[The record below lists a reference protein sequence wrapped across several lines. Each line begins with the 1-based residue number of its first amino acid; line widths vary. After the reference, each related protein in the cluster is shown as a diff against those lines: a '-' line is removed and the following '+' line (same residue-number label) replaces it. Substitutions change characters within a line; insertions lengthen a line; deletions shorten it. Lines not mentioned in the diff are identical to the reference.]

1 MNDFTIKCD
10 SVTATPAQSAPVQEP
25 TFALPPK
32 EPTQDAIEGI
42 KFDINYG
49 LRILFPS
56 SGDYRCVFTD
66 LDTGN
71 LLYSMDVQPGC
82 MVESVKKFYLR
93 FGLEIYRRT
102 DLSKP
107 IFKHDMDLAGKEVLI
122 QLPKGALGDT
132 IAWFSYV
139 ERFQKKH
146 KCKLYCTMTQELAKL
161 FKEQYPDITFI
172 TKEDAAGL
180 KPYATYN
187 IGLFFKGDTDH
198 QPYDFR
204 QVGLHR
210 TAGHILGL
218 SNDELAD
225 MPPRVDLS
233 EERQIKEKY
242 VVIAAQASS
251 QCKYWNNPFG
261 WREVV
266 EHLKKQGY
274 RVLCIDRAAE
284 YGVGYTWNRIPFGTE
299 NFTGDLPLQERINL
313 IKDADMF
320 IGLSSGLS
328 WLAWCCKVPVVLIS
342 GFTDPVNEFYTPYRI
357 NNPVACHGCWH
368 DGKVEFDHFDF
379 FWCPRKTNINDK
391 FECTKMI
398 SSKQVIGVI
407 DSIIERS
414 VNGTGNGES
423 AGK

>member
-1 MNDFTIKCD
+1 MNDITITCD
-10 SVTATPAQSAPVQEP
+10 SVSETSTPPVLNQDVAFAAPP
-25 TFALPPK
+25 II
-32 EPTQDAIEGI
+32 PTQEAAEDIR
-42 KFDINYG
+42 FDFNNG
-49 LRILFPS
+49 LRVLFPAK
-56 SGDYRCVFTD
+56 GEYRCVFTD

-71 LLYSMDVQPGC
+71 LMYSMDIQPSC
-82 MVESVKKFYLR
+82 MVESIKKFYLR
-93 FGLEIYRRT
+93 FGLEIYHRT
-102 DLSKP
+102 DLNKP
-107 IFKHDMDLAGKEVLI
+107 IFKHEMDLAGKEVLI

-132 IAWFSYV
+132 IAWFSYM

-146 KCKLYCTMTQELAKL
+146 KCKLYCTMAEELTEL
-161 FKEQYPDITFI
+161 FKAQYPDVTFI
-172 TKEDAAGL
+172 TKEDAVSL
-180 KPYATYN
+180 TPYATYN

-218 SNDELAD
+218 SGDNLAD
-225 MPPRVDLS
+225 LPPRVDLS
-233 EERQIKEKY
+233 AERQIKEKY
-242 VVIAAQASS
+242 AVIAAQASS

-274 RVLCIDRAAE
+274 RVLCIDRATE
-284 YGVGYTWNRIPFGTE
+284 YGVGYTWNRIPYGTE

-357 NNPVACHGCWH
+357 NNPAACHGCWH
-368 DGKVEFDHFDF
+368 DSRYDFDHFDF
-379 FWCPRKTNINDK
+379 LWCPRKSSANDK

-398 SSKQVIGVI
+398 SSKQVIGAI
-407 DSIIERS
+407 DSIIERN
-414 VNGTGNGES
+414 VNGTDNSES
-423 AGK
+423 SGQ

>member
-1 MNDFTIKCD
+1 MNNTQNYESKTETKTVE
-10 SVTATPAQSAPVQEP
+10 SVQEP
-25 TFALPPK
+25 TFTPPPAT
-32 EPTQDAIEGI
+32 PTLEAIDGI
-42 KFDINYG
+42 RFDFNYG
-49 LRILFPS
+49 LRVLFPEK
-56 SGDYRCVFTD
+56 GEYRCMFTD

-82 MVESVKKFYLR
+82 IVESIKKFYLR

-107 IFKHDMDLAGKEVLI
+107 IFKHEMNLAGKEVLI
-122 QLPKGALGDT
+122 QLPQGALGDT

-146 KCKLYCTMTQELAKL
+146 NCKLYCTMTQEIAKL
-161 FKEQYPDITFI
+161 FKDQYPDITFI
-172 TKEDAAGL
+172 TKKDAANL
-180 KPYATYN
+180 KQYATYN

-218 SNDELAD
+218 SGDDLAD
-225 MPPRVDLS
+225 LPPRVDLS
-233 EERQIKEKY
+233 AERQIKEKY
-242 VVIAAQASS
+242 VVVAAQASS
-251 QCKYWNNPFG
+251 QCKYWINPSG

-266 EHLKKQGY
+266 EYLKKQGY
-274 RVLCIDRAAE
+274 RVLCIDRNTE
-284 YGVGYTWNRIPFGTE
+284 YGMGYTWNSIPFGSE

-328 WLAWCCKVPVVLIS
+328 WLAWCCKVPIIMIS
-342 GFTDPVNEFYTPYRI
+342 GFTDPINEFYTPYRV
-357 NNPVACHGCWH
+357 NNPASCHGCWH
-368 DGKVEFDHFDF
+368 DNRYDFDHFDF
-379 FWCPRKTNINDK
+379 FWCPKKNDINEK
-391 FECTKMI
+391 FECSKLI
-398 SSKQVIGVI
+398 NSKQVIDKI
-407 DSIIERS
+407 NDIMK
-414 VNGTGNGES
+414 GENR
-423 AGK
+423 

>member
-10 SVTATPAQSAPVQEP
+10 SVTVTPAQSAPVQEP

-107 IFKHDMDLAGKEVLI
+107 IFKHDMALAGKEVLI

-146 KCKLYCTMTQELAKL
+146 KCKPKMHYRLCV
-161 FKEQYPDITFI
+161 FQYFI
-172 TKEDAAGL
+172 
-180 KPYATYN
+180 N
-187 IGLFFKGDTDH
+187 
-198 QPYDFR
+198 R
-204 QVGLHR
+204 QR
-210 TAGHILGL
+210 
-218 SNDELAD
+218 
-225 MPPRVDLS
+225 
-233 EERQIKEKY
+233 
-242 VVIAAQASS
+242 
-251 QCKYWNNPFG
+251 
-261 WREVV
+261 
-266 EHLKKQGY
+266 HLK
-274 RVLCIDRAAE
+274 
-284 YGVGYTWNRIPFGTE
+284 
-299 NFTGDLPLQERINL
+299 
-313 IKDADMF
+313 F
-320 IGLSSGLS
+320 I
-328 WLAWCCKVPVVLIS
+328 
-342 GFTDPVNEFYTPYRI
+342 
-357 NNPVACHGCWH
+357 
-368 DGKVEFDHFDF
+368 F
-379 FWCPRKTNINDK
+379 F
-391 FECTKMI
+391 
-398 SSKQVIGVI
+398 
-407 DSIIERS
+407 
-414 VNGTGNGES
+414 
-423 AGK
+423 